1 MYLGIVDDVKWERVF
16 LNISG
21 HMFEKTKEEEEE
33 LFRIRR
39 QRFSHKEVR
48 EDADERRELRYQE
61 NVERLKKIIGPSYDP
76 EVPYFFLRTKGY
88 LQAYLLEPEFDLE
101 GGFHIRFNVTNFRN
115 REIIPEGTFEI
126 SIFHGGTDFSMR
138 ATTDIAKH
146 ILDLTMPFMFNKN
159 SECYIAGIAVGTN
172 EADPIFKVKSYLLE
186 RERNR
191 KFNIKCIIREA
202 RDKTIKWCIRRYY
215 DVLHNLVPHNGKRIL
230 FATEARGTLQ
240 GNLEAIRNGM
250 VARGLDKD
258 YKFYYSFRKAAGEH
272 SSALSWLKVMTL
284 VAICDV
290 IMIDDYAPF
299 LNWLKIGRKTK
310 LIQVWHAGVGFK
322 SVGFCRFGL
331 NGTPKLDTA
340 HRQYDY
346 AITGS
351 RNLQKIYSEVF
362 GIEEEAIIPTGLP
375 RIDALLDEKAH
386 EDFVKGFYEEHP
398 DLKDKKII
406 LFAPTFRGMG
416 QKTAHYPYEY
426 LDYQRIYDFCG
437 DEYVFLLKM
446 HPFLVDVPEIPPAL
460 SDRIRDY
467 SSFPNINDLL
477 RVTDL
482 LITDYSSVIYEY
494 ALFRRPMLFF
504 AFDKDEY
511 STIRGFQSDYD
522 TFAPGKICT
531 TFDEMEEAILN
542 KDFEV
547 EKVDKFVDENFD
559 YLDSHST
566 DRFIDWLLTGKM
578 PE

>member
-1 MYLGIVDDVKWERVF
+1 MYLGIVDEVSWERVF

-21 HMFEKTKEEEEE
+21 QMFEKTNEEGEE

-39 QRFSHKEVR
+39 QQNDYTEIDEEKE
-48 EDADERRELRYQE
+48 ERRELRYQE
-61 NVERLKKIIGPSYDP
+61 NMEKLRSIVGSSYDP

-88 LQAYLLEPEFDLE
+88 LQVYPLQPTFDLE
-101 GGFHIRFNVTNFRN
+101 GRFHIRLNVTNFQN
-115 REIIPEGTFEI
+115 RDIIPEGTFEI
-126 SIFHGGTDFSMR
+126 SIFHQGMDFSMR
-138 ATTDIAKH
+138 SSTEIAKN
-146 ILDLTMPFMFNKN
+146 ILDLSRPFMFDKN
-159 SECYIAGIAVGTN
+159 SQCYMAGVAVGTN
-172 EADPIFKVKSYLLE
+172 ERDPIFKIKSYLLT
-186 RERNR
+186 RKRRR
-191 KFNIKCIIREA
+191 KFNLKRVIREA
-202 RDKTIKWCIRRYY
+202 RDKTIKFCIRRYY
-215 DVLHNLVPHNGKRIL
+215 DFLHRFVPHNGKRIL

-240 GNLEAIRNGM
+240 GNLEAIHDGM
-250 VARGLDKD
+250 IKRGLDKD
-258 YKFYYSFRKAAGEH
+258 FRFYYSFRKAAGEH
-272 SSALSWLKVMTL
+272 SSATSWVKVMTL
-284 VAICDV
+284 AAICDV
-290 IMIDDYAPF
+290 ILIDDYAPF
-299 LNWLKIGRKTK
+299 LNWLTIGKKTK

-331 NGTPKLDTA
+331 NGTPKLDNA

-375 RIDALLDEKAH
+375 RIDALLDEGNQQK
-386 EDFVKGFYEEHP
+386 FVESFYQEHP
-398 DLKDKKII
+398 DLKDRKII

-416 QKTAHYPYEY
+416 QKSAHYPYEY
-426 LDYQRIYDFCG
+426 LDYKRIYDFCG

-446 HPFLVDVPEIPPAL
+446 HPFLVDVPQIPAEFA
-460 SDRIRDY
+460 DRIQDF
-467 SSFPNINDLL
+467 SSFPNVNDLL

-531 TFDEMEEAILN
+531 TFDEMEEAIRN
-542 KDFEV
+542 KDFQI

-559 YLDSHST
+559 YLDTHST
-566 DRFIDWLLTGKM
+566 DRFIDWLLTGKK